1 MYRNVLMTTG
11 LVLLTTA
18 SAALG
23 QDRVPHDPVPDSQY
37 LPTKT
42 QADQLLRWGDV
53 GKCVAAQNREA
64 SLSYVTA
71 KKRGSPEATIAAK
84 RLDPVFA
91 SCLASSGIVRKA
103 NTNKS
108 YRRAAV
114 ADALGIR
121 LKQS

>member
-23 QDRVPHDPVPDSQY
+23 QDRVPHDPVPDRQY
-37 LPTKT
+37 LPTKS

-71 KKRGSPEATIAAK
+71 KRGSPEATIAAK

-91 SCLASSGIVRKA
+91 SCLAGSGIVRKA
-103 NTNKS
+103 NKS